1 MALPYFTKMTL
12 GTLQLTVEASKT
24 TSIRYLE
31 TQFGDGYR
39 ARRVD
44 GINPLMERWAISTP
58 VMPID
63 KLVTLEAEIE
73 TLATGHFSWQAPD
86 DTAAKNWVLDPIEWQ
101 RSYASPD
108 LGSVSFSLSRYYV

>member
-1 MALPYFTKMTL
+1 MALPYFTQMTL

-44 GINPLMERWAISTP
+44 GINPLMAVSYNH
-58 VMPID
+58 
-63 KLVTLEAEIE
+63 LTLPTTELI
-73 TLATGHFSWQAPD
+73 
-86 DTAAKNWVLDPIEWQ
+86 
-101 RSYASPD
+101 
-108 LGSVSFSLSRYYV
+108 